1 MAVKVNIEVVGPN
14 ARGCFDYVITSG
26 RYRATMERCYRDGC
40 ADGSIK
46 PCEREVN
53 DKHMHS
59 SGVGSGSVD
68 KWLAHSATHCHG
80 WHDARVEAFAAKVAK
95 TYGSHKPLTPAS
107 ATRKSPMPK
116 WPLDKLADE
125 LGWSVEDLRDE
136 LEKAAA

>member
-1 MAVKVNIEVVGPN
+1 MKMDVKIEVVGPN
-14 ARGCFDYVITSG
+14 ARGCFDCVVTSG

-53 DKHMHS
+53 TEHMHS

-80 WHDARVEAFAAKVAK
+80 WHDARVAAFAAKVAK
-95 TYGSHKPLTPAS
+95 TYGSHKPLTPARACS
-107 ATRKSPMPK
+107 RVSLTGRPATLAAL
-116 WPLDKLADE
+116 LDWTLEDVLDE
-125 LGWSVEDLRDE
+125 LA
-136 LEKAAA
+136 KAAA